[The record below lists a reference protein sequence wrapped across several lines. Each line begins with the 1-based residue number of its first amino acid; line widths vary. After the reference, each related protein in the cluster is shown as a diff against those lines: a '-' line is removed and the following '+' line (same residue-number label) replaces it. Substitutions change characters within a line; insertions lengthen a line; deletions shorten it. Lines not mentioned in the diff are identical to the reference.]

1 MSRVLQS
8 NKTWFPKSSRSDN
21 TYCGVWDCFANE
33 QRQGCPKVRASGLLK
48 SRRNQSIKW
57 YTMLI
62 YNNHYYMA
70 SSASG
75 QDDPNPWCDWLPE
88 QARWSHLARLGLP
101 AVSPNWGVG
110 GLVTLLSTLLL
121 YTRVISLT
129 SKFSVSLKK
138 CCPGCYCD
146 GLSSGEAIS
155 PARHITR
162 L

>member
-1 MSRVLQS
+1 
-8 NKTWFPKSSRSDN
+8 
-21 TYCGVWDCFANE
+21 
-33 QRQGCPKVRASGLLK
+33 
-48 SRRNQSIKW
+48 
-57 YTMLI
+57 
-62 YNNHYYMA
+62 MA

-75 QDDPNPWCDWLPE
+75 QDDPNPRCDWLPE

-101 AVSPNWGVG
+101 AVSRNWGVG

-138 CCPGCYCD
+138 CCPGYYCD
-146 GLSSGEAIS
+146 GLSRGEAIF